1 MNQTSDE
8 DRLVEKVKSI
18 REWITRGW
26 EIKEKEEKIF
36 RGMFVLG
43 SDDFEKLGAKA
54 HTGKNQT
61 NDEDRAE
68 QKQKYIRG
76 WKYNEVESGRRRV
89 QAERYRK
96 SRKRLLA
103 ENYKTIL
110 ENHWQRFVLKKRAK
124 WTNDEKNIKTKNRKG
139 ELEDERRRVQ
149 GDRDQEKG
157 EGVVWRNF

>member
-1 MNQTSDE
+1 MRCVANKYVFIDFETRTGERMNQTSDE

-54 HTGKNQT
+54 RTGKRTNQT

-68 QKQKYIRG
+68 QKHKYIRG
-76 WKYNEVESGRRRV
+76 
-89 QAERYRK
+89 
-96 SRKRLLA
+96 
-103 ENYKTIL
+103 
-110 ENHWQRFVLKKRAK
+110 
-124 WTNDEKNIKTKNRKG
+124 
-139 ELEDERRRVQ
+139 
-149 GDRDQEKG
+149 
-157 EGVVWRNF
+157 

>member
-1 MNQTSDE
+1 MNQRSDE
-8 DRLVEKVKSI
+8 DRLEEKVKSI

-26 EIKEKEEKIF
+26 EIKEKEEEIF

-54 HTGKNQT
+54 RTGKRTNYT

-89 QAERYRK
+89 QAER
-96 SRKRLLA
+96 
-103 ENYKTIL
+103 
-110 ENHWQRFVLKKRAK
+110 
-124 WTNDEKNIKTKNRKG
+124 
-139 ELEDERRRVQ
+139 
-149 GDRDQEKG
+149 
-157 EGVVWRNF
+157 